1 MRKIYKKRTH
11 ENLNIFKEKVFDKPE
26 KSTFIK
32 FSVAKEC
39 VNLKYVQPIREM
51 DKVYEMKNELLKSGY
66 RNYMIFNMGIN
77 TGLRISD
84 LLNLKVKDVKNKTH
98 IILKEQKTGKSK
110 RILINSNLKVD
121 IDKYI
126 YNMSDID
133 YLFKSQKGINTPITR
148 VQAYRILNKAARS
161 VGIEEVGTHTLRK
174 TFGYFHYNQYK
185 DVAILQ
191 DIFNHSS
198 PSITLRY
205 IGINDDI
212 KDKTIENFYL

>member
-1 MRKIYKKRTH
+1 M
-11 ENLNIFKEKVFDKPE
+11 
-26 KSTFIK
+26 
-32 FSVAKEC
+32 
-39 VNLKYVQPIREM
+39 KYVQPIREM
-51 DKVYEMKNELLKSGY
+51 DKVYEMKNELLRSGY
-66 RNYMIFNMGIN
+66 RNYMIFNIGIN

-84 LLNLKVKDVKNKTH
+84 LLNLKVEDVKNKTH
-98 IILKEQKTGKSK
+98 IIIKEKKTGKMK
-110 RILINSNLKVD
+110 RILINSNLKMD

-126 YNMSDID
+126 YNMRNEE
-133 YLFKSQKGINTPITR
+133 YLFKSQKGDNTPITR
-148 VQAYRILNKAARS
+148 VQAYRILNSAAYK
-161 VGIEEVGTHTLRK
+161 VGLDEVGTHTLRK
-174 TFGYFHYNQYK
+174 TFGYFHYKQYK